1 MSDKDETEPPKSQV
15 FNIRDFMDF
24 LAGQDI
30 SKLAVLTKSGTLLSA
45 SFNNEPSGSMDSSI
59 LKTLFKSMEQHTSS
73 DNLAGQHT
81 ISLETSQIPES
92 VAKACNSRDWAV
104 EYEKSHVD
112 VTYNH
117 FFSISEHGE
126 KPSQIPSTALPP
138 KKRHGKTD
146 WNAMYADAL
155 SPLVEAAARATP
167 AEEPEENRQGSSVSS
182 PVDSNLPQKQ
192 AKRKPRKIVPQ
203 VKTFVEEY
211 RDIDV
216 LFGRG
221 GRSNH
226 VSTFPCGCK
235 TSTAK
240 DIHSSSYAILFSL
253 PISIYGDP

>member
-126 KPSQIPSTALPP
+126 KPSQIPSTASF
-138 KKRHGKTD
+138 
-146 WNAMYADAL
+146 ADRIHYIL
-155 SPLVEAAARATP
+155 S
-167 AEEPEENRQGSSVSS
+167 NSSLLIFVTFPVLRLGLYHHLSVDFIAWMLRV
-182 PVDSNLPQKQ
+182 PVD
-192 AKRKPRKIVPQ
+192 
-203 VKTFVEEY
+203 
-211 RDIDV
+211 
-216 LFGRG
+216 
-221 GRSNH
+221 
-226 VSTFPCGCK
+226 
-235 TSTAK
+235 
-240 DIHSSSYAILFSL
+240 
-253 PISIYGDP
+253 